1 MGSFTSR
8 PTSVSRLCSMTH
20 RIDHNELDDALRN
33 CGSHWGA
40 AQAHGLLC
48 GKLAVNGAEG
58 ASSWREQV
66 LESIDPADAL
76 RNECDLLLDDLFH
89 ETWRQLAERQSDFEL
104 ILPDD
109 TDDAGHRT
117 QELSA
122 WCEGFLHGLV
132 SDTQSEAVRKRLAK
146 EPLSDMIRDMLEMTR
161 ATVGDEDDETTEA
174 AYFELV
180 EYIRVAVQLAYEELA
195 ELRASPLTP
204 DTPGGASD
212 TIH

>member
-1 MGSFTSR
+1 MSASCVYG
-8 PTSVSRLCSMTH
+8 MTH
-20 RIDHNELDDALRN
+20 SIDHNELDNALRN

-58 ASSWREQV
+58 ATSWRGQV
-66 LESIDPADAL
+66 LDAIDPADAL

-89 ETWRQLAERQSDFEL
+89 ETWRQLAERQSEFEL
-104 ILPDD
+104 ILPDES
-109 TDDAGHRT
+109 DDAVHRT

-161 ATVGDEDDETTEA
+161 ATVGDEDEETTES
-174 AYFELV
+174 AYTELV
-180 EYIRVAVQLAYEELA
+180 EYIRVAVQLAFEELA
-195 ELRASPLTP
+195 EIRAAPLSPDAL
-204 DTPGGASD
+204 GGSSD

>member
-1 MGSFTSR
+1 MSASR
-8 PTSVSRLCSMTH
+8 VYSMTH
-20 RIDHNELDDALRN
+20 TINHNELDDALRN

-58 ASSWREQV
+58 ASSWRDQV
-66 LESIDPADAL
+66 LDAIDPADAL
-76 RNECDLLLDDLFH
+76 RNECEHLLDDLFH
-89 ETWRQLAERQSDFEL
+89 ETWRQLAERQSEFEL

-109 TDDAGHRT
+109 SEDAVHRT

-161 ATVGDEDDETTEA
+161 ASVGDEDEETTES
-174 AYFELV
+174 AYAELV
-180 EYIRVAVQLAYEELA
+180 EYIRVAVQLAFEELA
-195 ELRASPLTP
+195 EIRAAPLSP
-204 DTPGGASD
+204 DAIGGSSD